1 MLLSRCYSRTM
12 RLEGGKMATTN
23 FAQASYQEVID
34 LNTESDTVSVIGL
47 HTPCSRTPVDMLQGF
62 WNQFRKVRYDGCS
75 FALVPAARL
84 PVDPLG
90 VGYDAGES
98 QIDPRDLLNPILFH
112 GCHGNDMGVIL
123 NTLYHGPATREAS
136 SGWNNSWLRVNGG
149 NSDSTEQSP
158 LNGQVEMMEALYYK
172 AMTDNTWKKA
182 HPMAGLKKSGL
193 RPMVH
198 DLAVNIPFGVGKH
211 LSQQYYGNDY
221 PAQSSNF
228 LRGPEHVDGDSNVKI
243 TSVQSSDAGD
253 YVNTDK
259 DGLVSGNLE
268 FGGLPD
274 WDPGYKQLETTPYT
288 YVPQLGSTTDG
299 IQFMTNRLRSLGWL
313 ETQSTVARF
322 AGYPSDTAAK
332 GTVIPAMNQIPD
344 FLINSENTNNMV
356 QQNTIPKIFM
366 GMIMLPPAYKTEQY
380 YRLVINHHFSFKGFR
395 GISMMN
401 HTKEE
406 MNNAY
411 GYVNN
416 MRNVS

>member
-1 MLLSRCYSRTM
+1 MT
-12 RLEGGKMATTN
+12 TTN

-62 WNQFRKVRYDGCS
+62 WSQFRKVRYDGCS

-123 NTLYHGPATREAS
+123 NSLYHGPASQSAT

-149 NSDSTEQSP
+149 LSDSTEQSL

-211 LSQQYYGNDY
+211 TSEQFNGSQY
-221 PAQSSNF
+221 PVVTDKMT
-228 LRGPEHVDGDSNVKI
+228 RGPYHVDGSSNVARETKA
-243 TSVQSSDAGD
+243 TSDAGD
-253 YVNTDK
+253 GVTSDS
-259 DGLVSGNLE
+259 DGLVEGTLN

-274 WDPGYKQLETTPYT
+274 WDPGYVQVPGETPYR

-313 ETQSTVARF
+313 ETQSTVARI
-322 AGYPSDTAAK
+322 AGYPSTADGDGK
-332 GTVIPAMNQIPD
+332 SGSVIDQMNRIPD
-344 FLINSENTNNMV
+344 FMINSENTNNMV

-401 HTKEE
+401 HTTEE

>member
-1 MLLSRCYSRTM
+1 MT
-12 RLEGGKMATTN
+12 TTN

-34 LNTESDTVSVIGL
+34 LNTESDTVSVIGI
-47 HTPCSRTPVDMLQGF
+47 HTPSSRTPCDMLQGF
-62 WNQFRKVRYDGCS
+62 WKQFRKVRYDGCS

-112 GCHGNDMGVIL
+112 GCHGNDMGMIL
-123 NTLYHGPATREAS
+123 NSLYHGPADQAAT
-136 SGWNNSWLRVNGG
+136 SGWNGSWLRVNGG
-149 NSDSTEQSP
+149 TSDSTEQSL

-182 HPMAGLKKSGL
+182 HPMAGLKKAGL

-198 DLAVNIPFGVGKH
+198 DLAVNIPFGVVKH
-211 LSQQYYGNDY
+211 VNGQISDGQVVTSAGYG
-221 PAQSSNF
+221 PS
-228 LRGPEHVDGDSNVKI
+228 HVNG
-243 TSVQSSDAGD
+243 SSDDTLITTSQLGASPLD
-253 YVNTDK
+253 REQMMASQNIR
-259 DGLVSGNLE
+259 
-268 FGGLPD
+268 FQGLPD
-274 WDPGYKQLETTPYT
+274 WDPGYAQVEGSSPVQ

-313 ETQSTVARF
+313 ETCSTVATTVGTG
-322 AGYPSDTAAK
+322 AIADAQ
-332 GTVIPAMNQIPD
+332 GTVIPTMNQIPS
-344 FLINSENTNNMV
+344 LLESAEASTL

-401 HTKEE
+401 TTAEE

-411 GYVNN
+411 GYKNN
-416 MRNVS
+416 MRNIA